1 MIARGLPIYIG
12 GSLRSNLHRKIHR
25 GLSGLDPMRQS
36 SGSLSHDTGR
46 LREIVRDVFVH
57 GQFAVALIPLGLS
70 EVFRPEE

>member
-1 MIARGLPIYIG
+1 
-12 GSLRSNLHRKIHR
+12 
-25 GLSGLDPMRQS
+25 MRQS